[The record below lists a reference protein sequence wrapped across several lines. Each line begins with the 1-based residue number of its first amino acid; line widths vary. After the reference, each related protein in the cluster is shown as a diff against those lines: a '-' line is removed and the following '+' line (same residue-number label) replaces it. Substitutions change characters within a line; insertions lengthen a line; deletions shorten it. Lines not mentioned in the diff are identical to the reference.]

1 MNATALK
8 KKLKNDFEKIIDDES
23 NLENLEKVFSKIIA
37 ESEREDE
44 GATQKPSIK
53 IKEVKSWE
61 DFKKKMKAKYG
72 Y

>member
-44 GATQKPSIK
+44 GVTQKPLIK

>member
-23 NLENLEKVFSKIIA
+23 NLENLEIVFSKIIA

-44 GATQKPSIK
+44 EVTQKPSVK